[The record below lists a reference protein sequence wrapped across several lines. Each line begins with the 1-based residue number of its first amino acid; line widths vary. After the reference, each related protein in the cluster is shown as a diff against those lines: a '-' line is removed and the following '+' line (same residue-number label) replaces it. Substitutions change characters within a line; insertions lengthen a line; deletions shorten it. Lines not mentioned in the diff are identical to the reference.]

1 MSVTPLE
8 EIKSYLDHRDYVLVI
23 RRLLDFS
30 LDTNEPSIIRD
41 AITLSKAYRVAGM
54 FDGNPFLHPDL
65 EAGTNLLLSRLVEKA
80 AEKPL
85 HLGVLVHAN
94 GISKRYNKGN
104 FSLKPLSLDIHCGQ
118 IIGVVGENGNGKTTL
133 LRCLAGQLATDQGT
147 VHYSLLKD
155 PDHYTVKNHVV
166 FIPQRIPKWFGQL
179 KDNLH
184 FSAALVGV
192 TGEWNDLLVDFMLE
206 RFGLTQFAHLN
217 WNQISSGYR
226 TRFEIARILLKRP
239 KVLILDEPL
248 ANLDI
253 NAQQTLLTDL
263 KFLTKSSF
271 NPIGVI
277 LTSQQLHEVEK
288 IADNVL
294 LIRDG
299 NCVYRTGDQIQQQL
313 GFAFEVEISND
324 RDALMLALNG
334 FEYQLS
340 FNGGN
345 YTITSQ
351 THPVDELLRALV
363 NNGVHIRY
371 YRDITTST
379 KRLF

>member
-1 MSVTPLE
+1 MQTALQ

-30 LDTNEPSIIRD
+30 LDTNEPDIIRE
-41 AITLSKAYRVAGM
+41 AIALSKMYRAAGM
-54 FDGNPFLHPDL
+54 FEGNPFLAPEL
-65 EAGTNLLLSRLVEKA
+65 EGGTNQLLSRLVAKEEA
-80 AEKPL
+80 KPV

-147 VHYSLLKD
+147 VQYSLLSD

-166 FIPQRIPKWFGQL
+166 FIPQRIPRWYGHL

-184 FSAALVGV
+184 FSAAIVGIK
-192 TGEWNDLLVDFMLE
+192 GEWNDLLVDFMLE
-206 RFGLTQFAHLN
+206 RFGLTQYAHLN

-271 NPIGVI
+271 NPMGVI

-294 LIRDG
+294 LIGDG

-313 GFAFEVEISND
+313 GNAFEVEIGNE
-324 RDALMLALNG
+324 REAIIFALNG
-334 FEYQLS
+334 FHYQLTY
-340 FNGGN
+340 NGGN
-345 YTITSQ
+345 YTITS
-351 THPVDELLRALV
+351 PVHSVPDMLRALV
-363 NNGVHIRY
+363 NNGIYIRY

>member
-1 MSVTPLE
+1 MTATPLE

-30 LDTNEPSIIRD
+30 LDTNDPSIIRD
-41 AITLSKAYRVAGM
+41 AIALSKAYRVGGM
-54 FDGNPFLHPDL
+54 FDGNPILHPDL
-65 EAGTNLLLSRLVEKA
+65 EAGTNFLLSKLVEKA
-80 AEKPL
+80 AAKPL

-133 LRCLAGQLATDQGT
+133 LRCLSGQLATDQGT

-263 KFLTKSSF
+263 RFLTKSSF
-271 NPIGVI
+271 NPMGVI

-313 GFAFEVEISND
+313 GFAFEVEISNE
-324 RDALMLALNG
+324 RDALLFALNG

-351 THPVDELLRALV
+351 THAVDDLLRALV
-363 NNGVHIRY
+363 NKGVHIRY

>member
-1 MSVTPLE
+1 MSSALD
-8 EIKSYLDHRDYVLVI
+8 EIRSCLSHHDYILGLRRILDY
-23 RRLLDFS
+23 S
-30 LDTNEPSIIRD
+30 LDTNEPELIRASI
-41 AITLSKAYRVAGM
+41 ALSQSYRNAGM

-65 EAGTNLLLSRLVEKA
+65 EAATNAHLSRLLAKESM
-80 AEKPL
+80 KPV
-85 HLGVLVHAN
+85 HTGVLVHAN
-94 GISKRYNKGN
+94 TISKRYSKGN
-104 FSLKPLSLDIHCGQ
+104 FTLHPLTLDIHCGQ

-133 LRCLAGQLATDQGT
+133 LRCLAGQLAVDQG
-147 VHYSLLKD
+147 SL
-155 PDHYTVKNHVV
+155 HYTLLQNPDYFAVKNHVV
-166 FIPQRIPKWFGQL
+166 FIPQRIPRWYGQL

-184 FSAALVGV
+184 FSAAVSGV
-192 TGEWNDLLVDFMLE
+192 TGMWNDLLVDFMLE

-253 NAQQTLLTDL
+253 NAQQTLLNDL
-263 KFLTKSSF
+263 RFLTKSSY
-271 NPIGVI
+271 NPMGVI

-294 LIRDG
+294 LIRQG
-299 NCVYRTGDQIQQQL
+299 QCVYRTGDQIQQSL
-313 GFAFEVEISND
+313 GFAFEIEISND
-324 RDALMLALNG
+324 RDSLINALSG
-334 FEYQLS
+334 FQYQLN
-340 FNGGN
+340 FDGGN

-351 THPVDELLRALV
+351 QHQVHEMFSAIV
-363 NNGVHIRY
+363 NKGIHIRY

>member
-1 MSVTPLE
+1 MNPLI
-8 EIKSYLDHRDYVLVI
+8 EIKSYLDHHDYSLVI

-30 LDTNEPSIIRD
+30 LDTNEPAIIRESV
-41 AITLSKAYRVAGM
+41 ALSKAYRTAGM
-54 FDGNPFLHPDL
+54 LDGNNYLPPEL
-65 EAGTNLLLSRLVEKA
+65 ESATNHLLSRLVEKEEA
-80 AEKPL
+80 KPL
-85 HLGVLVHAN
+85 HTGVLVHAN
-94 GISKRYNKGN
+94 GISKRYSKGN

-133 LRCLAGQLATDQGT
+133 LRCLAGQLATDHGT

-155 PDHYTVKNHVV
+155 PDYYTVKNHVV
-166 FIPQRIPKWFGQL
+166 FIPQRIPKWYGQL

-192 TGEWNDLLVDFMLE
+192 KGEWNDLLVEFMLE
-206 RFGLTQFAHLN
+206 RFGLSQFAHLN

-263 KFLTKSSF
+263 RFLAKSSF

-299 NCVYRTGDQIQQQL
+299 NCVYRTGDQIQEQL
-313 GFAFEVEISND
+313 GFAFEVEITGE
-324 RDALMLALNG
+324 RDALIFALQG
-334 FEYQLS
+334 FQYQLS

-351 THPVDELLRALV
+351 IHPVHEMLTALI
-363 NNGVHIRY
+363 NNGIYLRY

>member
-1 MSVTPLE
+1 MSSPVE
-8 EIKSYLDHRDYVLVI
+8 EIKSYLDHHDFVLAM
-23 RRLLDFS
+23 RRLLDYC
-30 LDTNEPSIIRD
+30 LDTNDPVLTRE
-41 AITLSKAYRVAGM
+41 AIELSKAFRVAGM
-54 FDGNPFLHPDL
+54 FDGNSYLAPEL
-65 EAGTNLLLSRLVEKA
+65 EARCNQLLSKLMEKEA
-80 AEKPL
+80 AKPL
-85 HLGVLVHAN
+85 HFGVLVQAN
-94 GISKRYNKGN
+94 GISKRYSRGN

-133 LRCLAGQLATDQGT
+133 LRCLAGQLAMDQGNI
-147 VHYSLLKD
+147 HYTLLDK
-155 PDHYTVKNHVV
+155 PDHYTIKNHVV
-166 FIPQRIPKWFGQL
+166 FVPQRIPRWFGQL

-184 FSAALVGV
+184 FSAALVGIK
-192 TGEWNDLLVDFMLE
+192 GEWNDLLVEFMLE
-206 RFGLTQFAHLN
+206 RFGLSQFAHLS
-217 WNQISSGYR
+217 WDQISSGYR

-263 KFLTKSSF
+263 RFLTKSSY
-271 NPIGVI
+271 NPMGVI

-299 NCVYRTGDQIQQQL
+299 HCVYRTGDQIQQQL
-313 GFAFEVEISND
+313 GFAFEFETGDSREAIQY
-324 RDALMLALNG
+324 ALQGFNYHLA
-334 FEYQLS
+334 Y
-340 FNGGN
+340 NGGN
-345 YTITSQ
+345 YTITSPDA
-351 THPVDELLRALV
+351 PVPDMLKALI
-363 NNGVHIRY
+363 NSGIYIRY

>member
-1 MSVTPLE
+1 MLHSPLE

-30 LDTNEPSIIRD
+30 LDTNEPDIIRES
-41 AITLSKAYRVAGM
+41 IVLSKAYRQAGM
-54 FDGNPFLHPDL
+54 FDGNPVLHPEL
-65 EAGTNLLLSRLVEKA
+65 EAMTNQLLSRLVAKSEQ
-80 AEKPL
+80 KPL
-85 HLGVLVHAN
+85 HTGVLVHAQ
-94 GISKRYNKGN
+94 GISKTYSRGN
-104 FSLKPLSLDIHCGQ
+104 FSLKPLNLDIHCGQ

-133 LRCLAGQLATDQGT
+133 LRCLAGQLATDQGV
-147 VHYSLLKD
+147 VHYTLLNQ
-155 PDHYTVKNHVV
+155 PDHYTIKNHVV
-166 FIPQRIPKWFGQL
+166 FIPQRIPRWYGQL

-192 TGEWNDLLVDFMLE
+192 KGEWNTLLVDFMLE
-206 RFGLTQFAHLN
+206 RFGLTQFAHLT

-271 NPIGVI
+271 NPMGVL

-313 GFAFEVEISND
+313 GFAFEIEIGNE
-324 RDALMLALNG
+324 REALLYALNG
-334 FEYQLS
+334 FHYQMS

-345 YTITSQ
+345 YTITS
-351 THPVDELLRALV
+351 PVHHVQEMLQALV
-363 NNGVHIRY
+363 NNGIHIRY

>member
-1 MSVTPLE
+1 MESPLE
-8 EIKSYLDHRDYVLVI
+8 EIRSYLAHRDYVLLM
-23 RRLLDFS
+23 RRLLDYS
-30 LDTNEPSIIRD
+30 LDTNDAVLIRE
-41 AITLSKAYRVAGM
+41 AIMLSKAFRQAGM
-54 FDGNPFLHPDL
+54 FDGNPYLGPEL
-65 EAGTNLLLSRLVEKA
+65 EAGCNQLLTKLVEKDA
-80 AEKPL
+80 AKPM
-85 HLGVLVHAN
+85 HLGVLVQAN
-94 GISKRYNKGN
+94 GISKRYNRGN

-133 LRCLAGQLATDQGT
+133 LRCLAGQLAMDQG
-147 VHYSLLKD
+147 VIHYTLLKD
-155 PDHYTVKNHVV
+155 PDHYTIKNHVV
-166 FIPQRIPKWFGQL
+166 FVPQRIPRWYGQL

-184 FSAALVGV
+184 FSAALVGIH
-192 TGEWNDLLVDFMLE
+192 GEWNDLLVDFMLE
-206 RFGLTQFAHLN
+206 RFGLTQFAHLT

-263 KFLTKSSF
+263 KFLTKSSY
-271 NPIGVI
+271 NPMGVI

-299 NCVYRTGDQIQQQL
+299 HCVYRTGDQIQQQL
-313 GFAFEVEISND
+313 GFAFEIEIGEE
-324 RDALMLALNG
+324 RDAILYALQN
-334 FEYQLS
+334 FQYQLTY
-340 FNGGN
+340 NGGH
-345 YTITSQ
+345 YTITSPV
-351 THPVDELLRALV
+351 HPVPEMLRALV
-363 NNGVHIRY
+363 NSGIYVRY